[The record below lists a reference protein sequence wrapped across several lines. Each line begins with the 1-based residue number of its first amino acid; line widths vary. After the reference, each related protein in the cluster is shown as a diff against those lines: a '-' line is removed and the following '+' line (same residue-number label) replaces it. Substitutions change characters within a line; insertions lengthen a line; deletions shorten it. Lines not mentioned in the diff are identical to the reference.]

1 MTAIVEADSKGR
13 VLIPAEMRKQ
23 LQSNR
28 FVVTKRGRRL
38 ELEPL
43 PKAEELRGKYRKL
56 IKADWEELEEQGEEF
71 VSKQRR

>member
-1 MTAIVEADSKGR
+1 
-13 VLIPAEMRKQ
+13 MRRE

-28 FVVTKRGRRL
+28 FKVTEKGGRL

-43 PKAEELRGKYRKL
+43 PRARDLRGKYRKL
-56 IKADWEELEEQGEEF
+56 IKTDWEELEERGEEF